1 MPRPLTILYIALL
14 LFPGKGL
21 AQESGAA
28 IQRKAAFAGTFYP
41 AQKAALESRLEDLFR
56 DAAQATP
63 SGNPV
68 SQDTKVQTIIIPH
81 AGYDYSG
88 SVAAAGFLNIPKNAS
103 YKNIFIITTSHRQQ
117 FNGISV
123 DQAGSYT
130 TPLGKVQVN
139 RQITAT
145 LIKEHSNIL
154 YRPEAHEREQGI
166 EVQLPFIQYHFNNAA
181 PVIPIVMGS
190 SSLESARDLA
200 TALLPWFTPE
210 NLFIIS
216 ADFSRYPSY
225 SDAKR
230 IDQTTAD
237 ALISGNPERFYSTLR
252 ELSQQE
258 GNSLST
264 PSGDWSSIMTLLY
277 MSHNSMNLKFK
288 PLLYRNSGDSPLGD
302 RRRVVGYW
310 AIAAYQK
317 AHEEK
322 SIALSEEEK
331 TLLLAISRSTL
342 ESYIQNESIPELP
355 NAHLTAALKQPASVL
370 VSLYLGNRL
379 RGRIEYLTPAI
390 PLGAMVQEMTIASAT
405 LDQGFAP
412 VEATELKYIT
422 IEISVLSTLQ
432 KITSM
437 GEIDPLRH
445 GIYLVKDEHRGLYLP
460 GKAQK
465 ENWSTEELLGHCSR
479 EKAGLGWEDWKVADL
494 YIFEAISFSEVDLN
508 PSSSPALLENR
519 EDYQ

>member
-1 MPRPLTILYIALL
+1 MARSLLILFIALL

-21 AQESGAA
+21 AQESGVA
-28 IQRKAAFAGTFYP
+28 IQRKAVYAGTFYP
-41 AQKAALESRLEDLFR
+41 AQKAALESRLEELFR
-56 DAAQATP
+56 DAARSTP
-63 SGNPV
+63 PGNPE
-68 SQDTKVQTIIIPH
+68 SQDSKVQCIIVPH

-123 DQAGSYT
+123 CQAGSYT

-139 RQITAT
+139 RQIAAA

-181 PVIPIVMGS
+181 PVIPIIMGS
-190 SSLESARDLA
+190 SSLEGARDLA

-210 NLFIIS
+210 NLFVIS
-216 ADFSRYPSY
+216 ADFSRYPAY
-225 SDAKR
+225 ADAKR

-237 ALISGNPERFYSTLR
+237 AVISGNPERFYSTLR

-264 PSGDWSSIMTLLY
+264 PSGDWSSLMTLLY
-277 MSHNSMNLKFK
+277 MSHNSLNLNFK

-310 AIAAYQK
+310 AIAVYQN
-317 AHEEK
+317 AREEN
-322 SIALSEEEK
+322 SITLSDEEK

-342 ESYIQNESIPELP
+342 ESYIRDENIPELP
-355 NAHLTAALKQPASVL
+355 KAHHTATLKRSASAL
-370 VSLYLGNRL
+370 VSLYLGNRP

-390 PLGAMVQEMTIASAT
+390 PLDAMVQEMTIASAT
-405 LDQGFAP
+405 LDQRFAP
-412 VEATELKYIT
+412 VEATELEYIT
-422 IEISVLSTLQ
+422 IEISVLSTIQ
-432 KITSM
+432 KITSLD
-437 GEIDPLRH
+437 EIDPLRH

-460 GKAQK
+460 GKALE
-465 ENWSTEELLGHCSR
+465 ENWSAEELLGHCSR

-494 YIFEAISFSEVDLN
+494 FIFEAISFSEADMN
-508 PSSSPALLENR
+508 PSSSPAL
-519 EDYQ
+519 